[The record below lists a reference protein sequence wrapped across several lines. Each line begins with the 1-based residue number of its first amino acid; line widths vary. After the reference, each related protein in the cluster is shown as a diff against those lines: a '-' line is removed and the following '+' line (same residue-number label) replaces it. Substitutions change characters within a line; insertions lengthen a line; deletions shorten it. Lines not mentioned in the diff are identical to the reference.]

1 MTFLNIPDNRLL
13 DKSDNEITYDFNLTV
28 KTLNDRVKFCIGDLE
43 TSFMDANDRFLDRIR
58 FERLNPCFLA
68 EHIEKEIEIKN
79 LLDGAV
85 EHLNHER
92 FSKAVELL
100 DEVIYYDGD
109 YGEAI
114 FYKSKAL
121 YGQRHFVK
129 SLRHYMRAVKCDSS
143 LRDVDYHKLL
153 LKKSG
158 EERDNFPKIKRSIY
172 AGDEH
177 FSRGEFGEALKF
189 YDKALENPTGFK
201 QKILYKLLNK
211 KASALF
217 ELGKYSEAYESFCE
231 SVEVSRNDFA
241 LFGAANSLYENQ
253 LGQINQEY
261 NKIHDLLRGASKISQ
276 SQLIKKAVILKDI
289 CEYGDSLE
297 SIDEFFSIHYRM
309 DDEYLKA
316 LNLKLFIQKE
326 LGIDTL
332 KTERI
337 LDSMSL

>member
-1 MTFLNIPDNRLL
+1 
-13 DKSDNEITYDFNLTV
+13 
-28 KTLNDRVKFCIGDLE
+28 
-43 TSFMDANDRFLDRIR
+43 MDANDRFLDRIR
-58 FERLNPCFLA
+58 FEKLNPCFLA

-189 YDKALENPTGFK
+189 YEKALENPTRFK
-201 QKILYKLLNK
+201 EKILYKLLNK
-211 KASALF
+211 KASSLF
-217 ELGKYSEAYESFCE
+217 ELGQYSEAYETFCE
-231 SVEVSRNDFA
+231 SVEVSRNDYA
-241 LFGAANSLYENQ
+241 LFGAANSLYESHH
-253 LGQINQEY
+253 GQINQERSR
-261 NKIHDLLRGASKISQ
+261 ICDLLREASGISQ
-276 SQLIKKAVILKDI
+276 AQLIKKAIIFKDMGEFED
-289 CEYGDSLE
+289 CLE
-297 SIDEFFSIHYRM
+297 SLDEFFSIHYRT
-309 DDEYLKA
+309 DDDYIQA

>member
-43 TSFMDANDRFLDRIR
+43 TSFMDVNDRFLDRIR
-58 FERLNPCFLA
+58 FEKLNPCFLA

-177 FSRGEFGEALKF
+177 FSRGEFSEALKF
-189 YDKALENPTGFK
+189 YEKALENPTRFK
-201 QKILYKLLNK
+201 EKILYKLLNK
-211 KASALF
+211 KASSLF
-217 ELGKYSEAYESFCE
+217 ELGQYSEAYETFFE
-231 SVEVSRNDFA
+231 SVEVSRNDYA
-241 LFGAANSLYENQ
+241 LFGAANSLYESHH
-253 LGQINQEY
+253 GQINQERSR
-261 NKIHDLLRGASKISQ
+261 ICDLLREASGISQ
-276 SQLIKKAVILKDI
+276 AQLIKKAIIFKDMGEFED
-289 CEYGDSLE
+289 CLE
-297 SIDEFFSIHYRM
+297 SLDEFFSIHYRT
-309 DDEYLKA
+309 DDDYIQA

-326 LGIDTL
+326 LGIDAG
-332 KTERI
+332 KTEMI

>member
-1 MTFLNIPDNRLL
+1 MTFLNIPDKRIS

-28 KTLNDRVKFCIGDLE
+28 ITLNDRVKFSIGDVE
-43 TSFMDANDRFLDRIR
+43 TSFMDVNDRFIDRIQ
-58 FERLNPCFLA
+58 FEKLNSCFLA

-79 LLDGAV
+79 LLDDAV
-85 EHLNHER
+85 GHVSHER

-177 FSRGEFGEALKF
+177 FSRGEFSEALKF
-189 YDKALENPTGFK
+189 YEKALENPTRFK
-201 QKILYKLLNK
+201 EKILYKLLNK
-211 KASALF
+211 KASSLF
-217 ELGKYSEAYESFCE
+217 ELGQYSEAYETFCE
-231 SVEVSRNDFA
+231 SVEVSRNDYA
-241 LFGAANSLYENQ
+241 LFGAANSLYESHH
-253 LGQINQEY
+253 GQINQERSR
-261 NKIHDLLRGASKISQ
+261 ICDLLREASGISQ
-276 SQLIKKAVILKDI
+276 AQLIKKAIIFKDMGEFED
-289 CEYGDSLE
+289 CLE
-297 SIDEFFSIHYRM
+297 SLDEFFSIHYRT
-309 DDEYLKA
+309 DDDYIQA